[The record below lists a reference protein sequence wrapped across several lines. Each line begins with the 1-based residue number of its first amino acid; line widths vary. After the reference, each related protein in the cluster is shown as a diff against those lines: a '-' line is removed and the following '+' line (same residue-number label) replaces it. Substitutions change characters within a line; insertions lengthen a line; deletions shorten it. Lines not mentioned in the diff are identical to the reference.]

1 MQNFSIDFDLYK
13 ESGVPRFFFEKKRV
27 VKAGAF

>member
-1 MQNFSIDFDLYK
+1 MQNLSIDFDLYK
-13 ESGVPRFFFEKKRV
+13 ESGVPRFFEKKRV